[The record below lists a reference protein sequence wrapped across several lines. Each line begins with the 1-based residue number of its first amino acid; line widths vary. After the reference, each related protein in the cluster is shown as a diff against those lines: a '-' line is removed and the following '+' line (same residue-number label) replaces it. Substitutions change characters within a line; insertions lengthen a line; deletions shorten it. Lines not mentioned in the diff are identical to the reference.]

1 MSTEKGTENGRKGEK
16 NTYRRNQQTDGAG
29 QPGKTD
35 LRLHAVAET
44 KQMKKG
50 RRSAL
55 LFFYMLL
62 EEHLHIVTDRAVLS
76 LGQCFEFRLK
86 LRGEPYLDSLVF
98 HFIPLSYDF
107 ADYDFDR
114 QLFAAGVCAL
124 LHTPESK

>member
-1 MSTEKGTENGRKGEK
+1 
-16 NTYRRNQQTDGAG
+16 
-29 QPGKTD
+29 
-35 LRLHAVAET
+35 
-44 KQMKKG
+44 MKKG

-62 EEHLHIVTDRAVLS
+62 EEHLHIVTDRAVIS
-76 LGQCFEFRLK
+76 LGQRFELCLK
-86 LRGEPYLDSLVF
+86 LRGEPHLDSFVF
-98 HFIPLSYDF
+98 HFILLPYDF